1 MPVHYAW
8 ISVVM
13 QVRNMPYAFGEQ
25 LTECL
30 VHVFRRLVCR
40 LFMSATELLPEIE
53 FLADKRSFE
62 DKL

>member
-1 MPVHYAW
+1 
-8 ISVVM
+8 M

-30 VHVFRRLVCR
+30 VNVFRRLQVCR

>member
-1 MPVHYAW
+1 
-8 ISVVM
+8 M

-30 VHVFRRLVCR
+30 VNVFRRLVCR
-40 LFMSATELLPEIE
+40 LFMSATELWPEIE